1 MVYSITFQLTPECA
15 RNRAAQVRAAA
26 GILNCSVDD
35 ISGIRILRRSLDA
48 RSRSPKVVLKAEIY
62 VGESAPALYEP
73 VIFPPVTGKKT
84 AVIVGSGP
92 AGLFAALELIRHNIR
107 PIVLERGKD
116 VTSRRFDLKKIN
128 RDGICHPDSNYC
140 FGEGGAGTYSDGKL
154 YTRATKRG
162 NVREILALLVQHGP
176 PRTSWRTPPPYRF
189 KPAAKNHHRHPEN
202 PPVLRW

>member
-140 FGEGGAGTYSDGKL
+140 SARAGPVLTVTASFTPGPPSGAMSGRSWPCWCST
-154 YTRATKRG
+154 
-162 NVREILALLVQHGP
+162 GP